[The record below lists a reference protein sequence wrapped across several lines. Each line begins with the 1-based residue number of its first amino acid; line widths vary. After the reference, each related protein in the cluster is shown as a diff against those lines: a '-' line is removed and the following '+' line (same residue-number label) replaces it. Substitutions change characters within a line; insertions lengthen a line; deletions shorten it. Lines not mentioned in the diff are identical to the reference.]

1 VSKVGIAV
9 LASGRGTNFE
19 ALVRATRHA
28 DTNGEV
34 RLLVAN
40 VPDAPV
46 LKKAEAEHVPAVLI
60 PHREYKTR
68 AAFEQA
74 LVAELN
80 HHGIELV
87 CLAGFMRILSPVF
100 VTAFENRIMNI
111 HPSLLP
117 AFAGLQG
124 MQVHE
129 AVMTAGVKVTGC
141 TVHFVNTDV
150 DAGPIIV
157 QRAIAVRDVDT
168 PDSLALRVLVEE
180 HLAYAEAVKLFCGGR
195 LKVEGRRVRVQGDD
209 ERSTVGQGPLRPTT
223 NEGATNA

>member
-1 VSKVGIAV
+1 MSKVSVAV

-19 ALVRATRHA
+19 ALVHAARRA

-40 VPDAPV
+40 IPDAPV

-74 LVAELN
+74 LIAELN
-80 HHGIELV
+80 HHSINLV

-100 VTAFENRIMNI
+100 VNAFENRIMNI

-129 AVMTAGVKVTGC
+129 AAIAAGVKVTGC
-141 TVHFVNTDV
+141 TVHFVNADV

-168 PDSLALRVLVEE
+168 PESLALRVLVEE
-180 HLAYAEAVKLFCGGR
+180 HQAYAEAVKLFCTGR
-195 LKVEGRRVRVQGDD
+195 LRIEAKRVRVLENN
-209 ERSTVGQGPLRPTT
+209 ERTT
-223 NEGATNA
+223 RNEGTTSA

>member
-1 VSKVGIAV
+1 VSKVSIAV

-19 ALVRATRHA
+19 ALVHATRHA
-28 DTNGEV
+28 ETNGEV

-40 VPDAPV
+40 IPDAPV
-46 LKKAEAEHVPAVLI
+46 LKRAEAEHVPAAII
-60 PHREYKTR
+60 PHRQFKDR

-74 LVAELN
+74 LIAELN
-80 HHGIELV
+80 HHNINLV

-129 AVMTAGVKVTGC
+129 AVMAAGVKVTGC

-168 PDSLALRVLVEE
+168 PESLALRVLVEE
-180 HLAYAEAVKLFCGGR
+180 HLAYAEAVKLFCTGR
-195 LKVEGRRVRVQGDD
+195 LKVEGKRVLVLEHDGRI
-209 ERSTVGQGPLRPTT
+209 T
-223 NEGATNA
+223 

>member
-1 VSKVGIAV
+1 VSKVSIAV

-19 ALVRATRHA
+19 ALVHATRRG
-28 DTNGEV
+28 DTNGEI

-46 LKKAEAEHVPAVLI
+46 LKKAEAEHIPAVLI
-60 PHREYKTR
+60 PHREFKTR
-68 AAFEQA
+68 AEFEQA
-74 LVAELN
+74 LIAELK
-80 HHGIELV
+80 HHDVGLV

-100 VTAFENRIMNI
+100 VKAFENRMMNI

-129 AVMTAGVKVTGC
+129 AAIAAGVKITGC
-141 TVHFVNTDV
+141 TVHFVTTDV
-150 DAGPIIV
+150 DAGPIVV

-168 PDSLALRVLVEE
+168 AESLALRVLVEE
-180 HLAYAEAVKLFCGGR
+180 HQAYAEAARLFCAGR
-195 LKVEGRRVRVQGDD
+195 LKVEGRRVRFLENN
-209 ERSTVGQGPLRPTT
+209 ERLTRNEGTT
-223 NEGATNA
+223 NA

>member
-1 VSKVGIAV
+1 VSRVGIAV
-9 LASGRGTNFE
+9 FASGRGTNFE
-19 ALVRATRHA
+19 ALVHAARRA
-28 DTNGEV
+28 DVNGEV

-46 LKKAEAEHVPAVLI
+46 LKKAEAEHVPSVLI
-60 PHREYKTR
+60 PHRQFKTR
-68 AAFEQA
+68 AEFEQA
-74 LVAELN
+74 LIAELN
-80 HHGIELV
+80 HHNIGLV

-100 VTAFENRIMNI
+100 VTAFENRIMNV

-129 AVMTAGVKVTGC
+129 AVLAAGVKVTGC

-157 QRAIAVRDVDT
+157 QRAVAVRDSDT
-168 PDSLALRVLVEE
+168 AESLALRVLVEE
-180 HLAYAEAVKLFCGGR
+180 HLAYAGAVKLFCTGR
-195 LKVEGRRVRVQGDD
+195 LHIEGKRVRVLESGGTA
-209 ERSTVGQGPLRPTT
+209 R
-223 NEGATNA
+223 A

>member
-1 VSKVGIAV
+1 MSKVSIAV

-19 ALVRATRHA
+19 ALVHAARRA

-40 VPDAPV
+40 IPDAPV

-68 AAFEQA
+68 AEFEQA
-74 LVAELN
+74 LIAELK
-80 HHGIELV
+80 HHDVGLV

-100 VTAFENRIMNI
+100 VNAFENRIMNI

-129 AVMTAGVKVTGC
+129 AAIAAGVKVTGC

-168 PDSLALRVLVEE
+168 AESLALRVLVEE
-180 HLAYAEAVKLFCGGR
+180 HQAYAEAVRLFCAGR
-195 LKVEGRRVRVQGDD
+195 LKVEGKRTRVLEND
-209 ERSTVGQGPLRPTT
+209 ERSTMNEGTT
-223 NEGATNA
+223 NA